1 MVMAPLPPVAL
12 VTGGARRIGRA
23 IVEDLGDHGWSVAVH
38 CNQSRAEAEGLAA
51 AIREK
56 GGHATV
62 VTGDFADPATP
73 ARIVGDAAAA
83 LGPLSLLVNNA
94 SIFEFDRLG
103 SLDRAL
109 WDRQLAINLT
119 APVFLAEAFAR
130 QFPDGIEGNI
140 VNLLD
145 QSVWR
150 PTPTNFSYE
159 VSKSGLAAA
168 TYMLAQALAPRVR
181 VNGIAPGPALP
192 SVRQTEEGYRRLVD
206 TVPLRRPPDLTEFG
220 RTIRYIVETRSIT
233 GQVIALDGGQHL
245 G

>member
-1 MVMAPLPPVAL
+1 MAPHLPVAL

-23 IVEDLGDHGWSVAVH
+23 IVEDLGEAGWAVAIH
-38 CNQSRAEAEGLAA
+38 CNRSRGEAEGLAA
-51 AIREK
+51 AIRKK
-56 GGHATV
+56 GGRATV

-73 ARIVGDAAAA
+73 AQVVGDAAAA
-83 LGPLSLLVNNA
+83 LGPLTLLVNNA
-94 SIFEFDRLG
+94 SIFEIDALG

-130 QFPDGIEGNI
+130 QLPDGVDGNI

-150 PTPTNFSYE
+150 PTPKNFSYE

-168 TYMLAQALAPRVR
+168 TSMLAQALAPRIR

-192 SVRQTEEGYRRLVD
+192 SVHQTEEGYRRLVG
-206 TVPLRRPPDLTEFG
+206 TVPLRRPPVLTEFG
-220 RTIRYIVETRSIT
+220 RTVRYIVETRSIT

>member
-1 MVMAPLPPVAL
+1 MAPQPPVAL

-23 IVEDLGDHGWSVAVH
+23 IVEDLGDHGWAVAIH
-38 CNQSRAEAEGLAA
+38 CNHSRGEAEGLAA

-56 GGHATV
+56 GGRATV
-62 VTGDFADPATP
+62 VTGDFADLATP
-73 ARIVGDAAAA
+73 ARVVGDAAAA
-83 LGPLSLLVNNA
+83 LGPLTLLVNNA
-94 SIFEFDRLG
+94 SIFEFDVLG
-103 SLDRAL
+103 SLDRDL

-130 QFPDGIEGNI
+130 QLPDGVEGNI

-150 PTPTNFSYE
+150 PTPKNFSYE

-168 TYMLAQALAPRVR
+168 TNMLAQALAPRVR

-206 TVPLRRPPDLTEFG
+206 TVPLRRPPVLTEFG

>member
-1 MVMAPLPPVAL
+1 MVMPPASPAAL

-23 IVEDLGDHGWSVAVH
+23 IAEDLAAHGLAVVIH
-38 CNQSRAEAEGLAA
+38 CNHSRDEADGLAA
-51 AIREK
+51 AIKGK
-56 GGHATV
+56 GGRAAV
-62 VTGDFADPATP
+62 VTGDFADPAIP
-73 ARIVGDAAAA
+73 ARVVADAAAA
-83 LGPLSLLVNNA
+83 LGPLTLLVNNA
-94 SIFEFDRLG
+94 SIFVFDAVG

-109 WDRQLAINLT
+109 WDRQMAVNLA

-130 QFPDGIEGNI
+130 QLPDGTEGNV

-150 PTPTNFSYE
+150 PTPANYSYQI
-159 VSKSGLAAA
+159 SKAALATA
-168 TYMLAQALAPRVR
+168 TQSLALALAPRIR

-192 SVRQTEEGYRRLVD
+192 SVRQTEDGYRRLVEA
-206 TVPLRRPPDLTEFG
+206 TPLRRPPDLTEFG

-245 G
+245 D

>member
-1 MVMAPLPPVAL
+1 MAPLPPVAL

-23 IVEDLGDHGWSVAVH
+23 IVEDLGDHGWAVAIH
-38 CNQSRAEAEGLAA
+38 CNRSRGEAEGLAA

-56 GGHATV
+56 GGRATV
-62 VTGDFADPATP
+62 VTGDFADSATP
-73 ARIVGDAAAA
+73 ARVVGDAAAA
-83 LGPLSLLVNNA
+83 LGPLTLLVNNA
-94 SIFEFDRLG
+94 SIFEFDVLG

-119 APVFLAEAFAR
+119 APVFLAEALAR
-130 QFPDGIEGNI
+130 QLPDGVEGNI

-150 PTPTNFSYE
+150 PTPKNFSYE

-168 TYMLAQALAPRVR
+168 TNMLAQALAPRVR